1 MTTERQL
8 EQSVPSEEE
17 ANPEDAGVQP
27 IARRVAYKTVLAAV
41 VIGIVTIS
49 ALWLFVMRPEGSPV
63 TETLVTA
70 PDVQVHEDKLEKAL
84 PVAKTDPSVESMS
97 RTLVSISGRIDRR
110 FEAQQTHSVVVKR
123 ELSVMTESLQ
133 TIKAAIADLG
143 ESHKTLGRQISEGTS
158 QLSTLVKAVRAL
170 KVVKRKPAASHK
182 PRPVKTP
189 PFHIDAIDVWD
200 DVTYVAVS
208 QAGRAAFLKL
218 GEQQSGWTVSRI
230 DRLKGQVDLKGP
242 AGQVHS
248 VSLQR

>member
-1 MTTERQL
+1 MTIERQL
-8 EQSVPSEEE
+8 EQPVPSEEE
-17 ANPEDAGVQP
+17 ANTEDAGVQL
-27 IARRVAYKTVLAAV
+27 IARRVAYKIVLAAV

-70 PDVQVHEDKLEKAL
+70 PDVQVHEDTFAKAL
-84 PVAKTDPSVESMS
+84 PAAKKDPAVESMS
-97 RTLVSISGRIDRR
+97 RKLVSISGRIDRG
-110 FEAQQTHSVVVKR
+110 FEAQKTNSAIVKR
-123 ELSVMTESLQ
+123 ELSAMAASLQ

-143 ESHKTLGRQISEGTS
+143 ESHKALGQQISETTS
-158 QLSTLVKAVRAL
+158 RLDSLTKDVRAL
-170 KVVKRKPAASHK
+170 KVVKRKPTAKHK

-200 DVTYVAVS
+200 DMTYVAVS

-230 DRLKGQVDLKGP
+230 DHLKGQVDLKGP
-242 AGQVHS
+242 VGQVHS